1 MVVVGSLRT
10 FNSVA
15 LGQVPRLFSH
25 GVFRQ
30 TSLLAQVLGGLP
42 FFLQQLLQQRG
53 GLARDVAE
61 LLDGRSLQS
70 FDVQS
75 LISLCGG
82 LLLPHFWV

>member
-1 MVVVGSLRT
+1 MGSLRT

-15 LGQVPRLFSH
+15 LGQVPRLFSN